1 MAANANRAVPEWI
14 AYAKDVFAPL
24 KMEIARQKMAGLE
37 YGPAKKKVKTF
48 RGEHRSAKW
57 EETAERFY
65 LFELISKPL
74 RQMAFQKHPK
84 RQKFVLRD
92 RYEPAVPISRI
103 SA

>member
-14 AYAKDVFAPL
+14 AYAKDMFAPL
-24 KMEIARQKMAGLE
+24 KMEIAQQKMAGLE

-65 LFELISKPL
+65 LLGLFRSLGDEWHSKK
-74 RQMAFQKHPK
+74 QMK
-84 RQKFVLRD
+84 RQKFMR
-92 RYEPAVPISRI
+92 R
-103 SA
+103 